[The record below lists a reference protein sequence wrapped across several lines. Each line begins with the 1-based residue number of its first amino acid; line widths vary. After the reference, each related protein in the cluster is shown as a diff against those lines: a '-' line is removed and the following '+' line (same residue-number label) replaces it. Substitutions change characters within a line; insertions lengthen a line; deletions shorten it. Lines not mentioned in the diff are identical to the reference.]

1 MAERR
6 MFSKTIT
13 NSARFLMMPASA
25 RLLYYDLGMA
35 ADDDGVVEAFAVMRL
50 SGASEEDLNVLV
62 AKGYVKILNEELVS
76 YICDWKRNN
85 YIQSDRYHPSFYQK
99 LLEKVLGGESGKQ
112 THTGCIQDGYKA
124 YTPVDTSRIQD
135 VYKMD
140 TEDRLGKDRIGQVS
154 SGEGR
159 VGAEGSAEPATPSPT
174 PAAPP
179 PPEKEFFSFDTAAS
193 PQADRGSESPTN
205 KPEPDSI
212 EALVA
217 EGISESYINERR
229 IRAEDFARAHK
240 RRLSSVLR
248 EWWERDKSEYRDR
261 SRSVKASPPPAESS
275 FDTDDFFEAAVRKS
289 IREMEEM
296 YRQNTGG

>member
-1 MAERR
+1 MGG
-6 MFSKTIT
+6 T
-13 NSARFLMMPASA
+13 
-25 RLLYYDLGMA
+25 
-35 ADDDGVVEAFAVMRL
+35 V
-50 SGASEEDLNVLV
+50 GASRAE
-62 AKGYVKILNEELVS
+62 I
-76 YICDWKRNN
+76 
-85 YIQSDRYHPSFYQK
+85 
-99 LLEKVLGGESGKQ
+99 
-112 THTGCIQDGYKA
+112 
-124 YTPVDTSRIQD
+124 SRAEHS
-135 VYKMD
+135 
-140 TEDRLGKDRIGQVS
+140 T
-154 SGEGR
+154 
-159 VGAEGSAEPATPSPT
+159 AEGSRGERSRSENRAEPSATPSPT

-179 PPEKEFFSFDTAAS
+179 PPPDGKEFFSFDIAAS
-193 PQADRGSESPTN
+193 PQADRGSESPTD
-205 KPEPDSI
+205 KPELDSI

>member
-1 MAERR
+1 
-6 MFSKTIT
+6 MFPKYLSTHKGLQMTYQVAT
-13 NSARFLMMPASA
+13 NGIPNGNQR
-25 RLLYYDLGMA
+25 YT
-35 ADDDGVVEAFAVMRL
+35 
-50 SGASEEDLNVLV
+50 
-62 AKGYVKILNEELVS
+62 
-76 YICDWKRNN
+76 
-85 YIQSDRYHPSFYQK
+85 QDR
-99 LLEKVLGGESGKQ
+99 V
-112 THTGCIQDGYKA
+112 
-124 YTPVDTSRIQD
+124 
-135 VYKMD
+135 
-140 TEDRLGKDRIGQVS
+140 GKDRIGQVS
-154 SGEGR
+154 LGEGR
-159 VGAEGSAEPATPSPT
+159 VGAEGSADPATPSPT

-179 PPEKEFFSFDTAAS
+179 PPEKEFFSFDIAAS
-193 PQADRGSESPTN
+193 PQADRGSESPTD

-296 YRQNTGG
+296 YRQGGGG